1 MPALNRYCWKLP
13 KRIHSI
19 QVWIGKSWER
29 RACAL
34 RSRRWRV
41 LDFLNNA
48 IVAAIIKSAI
58 VIFALLTAFA
68 YMTLIERR
76 VVAKMQGRL
85 GPNRA
90 GPFGIF
96 QPVADA
102 VKMAFKEQIIPTQ
115 SRVAIYLL
123 APVISV
129 VVALCAFAVVPIGNS
144 WIGGKSSIWDP
155 IIGDINVGI
164 LWILGVSSLAVYGI
178 VLGGWASGNRYSL
191 LGSLR
196 SAAQM
201 VSYETSLG
209 LALSGTLMWAGTLS
223 MVGIVKA
230 QLLYGSTGQGIWF
243 IAAQPL
249 GFVIYMIAGVAE
261 VNRAPFDLPEAEQ
274 ELTAGY
280 LTEYSGLRWSLYQMA
295 EYINMITVSAIA
307 STLFFGGWSFFGLER
322 IPGVSILIF
331 LVKVAFF
338 LFIFIWLRATL
349 PRIRYDRLMRL
360 GWELLLPLAVLNVVI
375 TAASVALG
383 WYWWVNGLIGLA
395 IVIVMLV
402 LVGRRTSDIQD
413 VQPAQ
418 GTGLPSSV
426 RLAKFEPI
434 AAQAQL
440 VAPQAGQDAT
450 I

>member
-1 MPALNRYCWKLP
+1 ML
-13 KRIHSI
+13 
-19 QVWIGKSWER
+19 E
-29 RACAL
+29 
-34 RSRRWRV
+34 
-41 LDFLNNA
+41 FLNNQ
-48 IVAAIIKSAI
+48 IVADVVKSAV

-76 VVAKMQGRL
+76 VVAKLQGRL

-90 GPFGIF
+90 GPSGIF

-102 VKMAFKEQIIPTQ
+102 IKMAFKEQIVPSQ
-115 SRVAIYLL
+115 AKKAIYLV

-129 VVALCAFAVVPIGNS
+129 IVALCAFAVVPIGNS
-144 WIGGKSSIWDP
+144 WIDGKPGPWDP
-155 IIGDINVGI
+155 IIGDINVGL
-164 LWILGVSSLAVYGI
+164 LWILSISSLAVYGI

-223 MVGIVKA
+223 MVGIIHA
-230 QLLYGSTGQGIWF
+230 QLNQGIWF

-249 GFVIYMIAGVAE
+249 GFFLYLIAGIAE

-295 EYINMITVSAIA
+295 EYINMITVSSVAA
-307 STLFFGGWSFFGLER
+307 TLFFGGWSFFGFGLER
-322 IPGVSILIF
+322 VPGLSILIF
-331 LVKVAFF
+331 LIKVAFF
-338 LFIFIWLRATL
+338 LFLFIWLRATL

-360 GWELLLPLAVLNVVI
+360 GWQLLLPLAVLNVVI
-375 TAASVALG
+375 TATVVALD
-383 WYWWVNGLIGLA
+383 WPWWVSGIAGLLIILA
-395 IVIVMLV
+395 VLFYERRKIAEQQKEVIVVEQKGEKKVM
-402 LVGRRTSDIQD
+402 I
-413 VQPAQ
+413 
-418 GTGLPSSV
+418 PSSV
-426 RLAKFEPI
+426 RLAKFEK
-434 AAQAQL
+434 
-440 VAPQAGQDAT
+440 VGT
-450 I
+450 E